1 MELFSLTTLKLKDYT
16 TIDRRLY
23 MNKSESISKISAALV
38 KAQGEMGSATKDS
51 KNPFFKSSYADLNSV
66 REATIPV
73 LNKNGIT
80 VLQPTTVF
88 ENRAYVE
95 TTLLHESGEFL
106 SSLTEIIC
114 AKQNDPQ
121 AHGSGVSYARRYGLQ
136 SFLCVGNEDDDGEKA
151 MGRNTKHVPT
161 SASTV
166 VKTNI
171 VNGSPVGIT
180 AAGTA
185 VEEAPVAKKGFGVKK
200 DNPTPVANT
209 TATGSEDGWS

>member
-1 MELFSLTTLKLKDYT
+1 MELFNLTTLKLKDYT